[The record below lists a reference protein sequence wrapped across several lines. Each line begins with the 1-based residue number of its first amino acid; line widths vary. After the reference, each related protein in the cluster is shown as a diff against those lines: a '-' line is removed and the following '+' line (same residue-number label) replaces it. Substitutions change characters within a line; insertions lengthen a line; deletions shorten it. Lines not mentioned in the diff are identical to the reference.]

1 MCLTV
6 SSTIHET
13 DDDCARENC
22 HPRNN
27 RFRVLLPGVVLVSR
41 VADKTDL
48 SIATV
53 TKTQSLPQRPSLVSG
68 DQRTLVMV
76 ADFDDATVGCSV
88 DDINNTNAAK
98 ARML

>member
-13 DDDCARENC
+13 DDDCACENS
-22 HPRNN
+22 HARNY
-27 RFRVLLPGVVLVSR
+27 RLAVLLPGIVFVSR
-41 VADKTDL
+41 IADQTDS
-48 SIATV
+48 SIATAPS
-53 TKTQSLPQRPSLVSG
+53 TQTLPQPPSPVS

-76 ADFDDATVGCSV
+76 ADFDDTTVSRSV